1 MAVKLISYDK
11 IEKLLGRNDFEEES
25 TNRRDIS
32 AAKAVLRTAPK
43 LELTERQ
50 RECVR
55 LYFYE
60 NMTEEQTANEL
71 GDNEIYCV
79 QALTKGKA
87 QAWARSILRQQTLN
101 ILSK

>member
-32 AAKAVLRTAPK
+32 AAKAVLRTALK

-71 GDNEIYCV
+71 GI
-79 QALTKGKA
+79 TKSTVCRHLQKA
-87 QAWARSILRQQTLN
+87 KRRLGRAVYYGSRL
-101 ILSK
+101 